1 MIVSDGVADLD
12 WVDPGMAINPVV
24 GGQQALTACLST
36 HNLQTNILFKYS
48 TFIFYFAL
56 GPHVEK
62 VRRRM
67 ERRRKVMKV
76 RSRRRIYIGWVRGAS
91 RYLQVI

>member
-1 MIVSDGVADLD
+1 
-12 WVDPGMAINPVV
+12 MAINPVV

-67 ERRRKVMKV
+67 ERRKVMKV
-76 RSRRRIYIGWVRGAS
+76 GSRRRIYTGRVRGAS
-91 RYLQVI
+91 GYLQVI